1 MNEEEEEPIT
11 IETLDEFLGEDD
23 NSQEYIERCSD
34 VYQEGV
40 HVYYKREYADDMTY
54 SSNKIVDSKSRVL
67 HAEDLKEGYR
77 GSEGSTLP
85 CGDIFLVVVSFNLNT
100 TRIDYNQPWK
110 TSVEWSRI

>member
-1 MNEEEEEPIT
+1 M
-11 IETLDEFLGEDD
+11 
-23 NSQEYIERCSD
+23 
-34 VYQEGV
+34 
-40 HVYYKREYADDMTY
+40 YYKREYADDMTY

-67 HAEDLKEGYR
+67 HEEDLKEGFR